1 MGGKSNKQPTDLKQ
15 LFAWAAL
22 IVIVFWLVA
31 NRPDQASNKVAF
43 ERGPVVEEATATAP
57 APETGG
63 KRAEIITELLNL
75 RSEPHDSKR
84 NVIGTI
90 RKGLVVEV
98 LEKIPGWLKVK
109 LEDGRSGYVA
119 YQSKYVKFL
128 KE

>member
-15 LFAWAAL
+15 FFAWAAL
-22 IVIVFWLVA
+22 IIIVLWLVA
-31 NRPDQASNKVAF
+31 NRPEQESNKVAF
-43 ERGPVVEEATATAP
+43 ERRPVLQEETATPP

-75 RSEPHDSKR
+75 RSEPRDNKR

-98 LEKIPGWLKVK
+98 LEKHPGWLKVK
-109 LEDGRSGYVA
+109 LQDGRSGFVA
-119 YQSKYVKFL
+119 YRSKYVKFL